1 MNKTKNGTKVNKKP
15 RKTNNRHIP
24 NSKTVKLVRDMLS
37 KGKPVS
43 DIAKELG
50 IAGLTVKRYYGK
62 EIEDFKITGGGSQPY
77 QVNEADRQVVIGM
90 VILGKT
96 KQRITEVL
104 GISSETLYKYYRD
117 EIENTLDRRLALVAA
132 NLTRDA
138 QEINKTNANAFFV
151 LKCLAN
157 WRDNDQK
164 EMAEN
169 FNGMLAAI
177 VEKLPD

>member
-62 EIEDFKITGGGSQPY
+62 EIEDFKITSGYWNGY
-77 QVNEADRQVVIGM
+77 
-90 VILGKT
+90 
-96 KQRITEVL
+96 
-104 GISSETLYKYYRD
+104 
-117 EIENTLDRRLALVAA
+117 
-132 NLTRDA
+132 TR
-138 QEINKTNANAFFV
+138 
-151 LKCLAN
+151 
-157 WRDNDQK
+157 
-164 EMAEN
+164 
-169 FNGMLAAI
+169 
-177 VEKLPD
+177 

>member
-1 MNKTKNGTKVNKKP
+1 
-15 RKTNNRHIP
+15 
-24 NSKTVKLVRDMLS
+24 
-37 KGKPVS
+37 
-43 DIAKELG
+43 
-50 IAGLTVKRYYGK
+50 
-62 EIEDFKITGGGSQPY
+62 
-77 QVNEADRQVVIGM
+77 M